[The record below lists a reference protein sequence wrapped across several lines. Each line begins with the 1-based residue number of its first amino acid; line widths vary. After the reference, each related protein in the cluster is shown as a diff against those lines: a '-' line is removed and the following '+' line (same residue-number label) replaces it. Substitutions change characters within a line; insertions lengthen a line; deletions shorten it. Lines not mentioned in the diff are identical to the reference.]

1 MLRIVNV
8 SHDPVLGTMAFIYR
22 IRDLLVEKFSEAKKK
37 NKNLVVKNNR
47 AMSKLTQEASNVLMK
62 LSANNEIFAQVEN
75 VFDGEDLRV
84 KVTRAEM
91 ESLCSDLFER
101 IRKPFLD
108 MMSDTPLESLQEV
121 ILMGGG
127 TRIPKVQSVLLELS
141 KKTELHKGV
150 NSDEAAALGAVYQAA
165 FHTPGFR
172 VTRFIVKDYNPYPIA
187 VDFMRAPASSDE
199 KLNKDSKTD
208 AQSDSSPYVRQVL
221 FPRGAVF
228 PQKRTIKFNRHVNDL
243 DFYVNYADLDG
254 FEKSFLGPN
263 YNLSHVTT
271 RNVSKSAKQYS
282 FAEPRGVKAH
292 FTMDHNGILILSG
305 VSCIFHP
312 IEKTETS
319 GDSAKEKSTFEKIG
333 NTLSGLFGG
342 GSGGGKSD
350 EEKSSDHDANVNEAV
365 AGGNS
370 TDVNMT
376 SVNNTST
383 TSDNQT
389 ISHDTDTNSGQS
401 QQDNAVKPTVPFPE
415 PIDYEINYVDFP
427 QLPSDVLVA
436 SLSKLNKL
444 READKAKAALEASIN
459 QLETLLIDIR
469 DKISTDYAKYGTKE
483 EIVHLE
489 GVLQIISDW
498 FDETGHEGT
507 KDEYDSRIKEMQVI
521 INPME
526 KRRIEAKHRPKAM
539 SSFDKTLALA
549 DKTLAQMIE
558 LSNLFAKTL
567 KAMPVEQNESTPG
580 SERSWS
586 NVFTEVEIQTFTNKI
601 NETKTWLAQSTD
613 ALNKSPTQQDPPVLV
628 SDIQTKEKELSREIV
643 YHTTKMDLWRS
654 EIARM
659 FAEQTKM
666 NFTASQTVKPDE
678 GEKVVKGGDDKSTV
692 EPVVIQ
698 KDEESKKSTPEPT
711 PTPRPEL

>member
-1 MLRIVNV
+1 
-8 SHDPVLGTMAFIYR
+8 
-22 IRDLLVEKFSEAKKK
+22 
-37 NKNLVVKNNR
+37 
-47 AMSKLTQEASNVLMK
+47 MSKLTQEASNVLMK

-127 TRIPKVQSVLLELS
+127 TRIPKVQSVLIELS

-208 AQSDSSPYVRQVL
+208 AQSDSPYIRQVL

-228 PQKRTIKFNRHVNDL
+228 PQRRTIKFNRHVNDL

-254 FEKSFLGPN
+254 FAKSFLGPN

-292 FTMDHNGILILSG
+292 FTMDHNGVLILSG

-319 GDSAKEKSTFEKIG
+319 GDSAKAKSTFEKIG

-342 GSGGGKSD
+342 GGGKSD

-370 TDVNMT
+370 TGVNMT
-376 SVNNTST
+376 TVNNGS
-383 TSDNQT
+383 
-389 ISHDTDTNSGQS
+389 
-401 QQDNAVKPTVPFPE
+401 PTAPFPE

-427 QLPSDVLVA
+427 QLPSDVLA
-436 SLSKLNKL
+436 SSLSKLNKL

-469 DKISTDYAKYGTKE
+469 DKISTDYAKYGAKE
-483 EIVHLE
+483 EIIHLE

-507 KDEYDSRIKEMQVI
+507 KDEYDSRIQEMQVL
-521 INPME
+521 INPIE

-539 SSFDKTLALA
+539 SSFDKTLTLA

-558 LSNLFAKTL
+558 LSNLFAQTL
-567 KAMPVEQNESTPG
+567 KAMPVEQNESTTG

-586 NVFTEVEIQTFTNKI
+586 NVFTEMEIQTFTNKI

-628 SDIQTKEKELSREIV
+628 SDIQAKEKELSREIV

-659 FAEQTKM
+659 FAEQAKM
-666 NFTASQTVKPDE
+666 NTTASRTVKPDE
-678 GEKVVKGGDDKSTV
+678 GEKVVKGSDDKPTV

-698 KDEESKKSTPEPT
+698 KDEESKKSTQEPT